1 MINGLI
7 QLQQERERAKEI
19 EQRARKIELRPSCEL
34 QQLTREEEQVCI
46 IVKGNIKNILNSGVQ
61 AITRERTTTNE

>member
-1 MINGLI
+1 MTNGLI

-46 IVKGNIKNILNSGVQ
+46 IVAKG
-61 AITRERTTTNE
+61 